1 MKRMLFLLFLTM
13 SIACSKEN
21 TESRDPICMNEP
33 PTLTIIVMNNR
44 MDRKELVYSFRNA
57 TEEATLYKR
66 VDNKRVDISKCHVA
80 NGNIAIASA
89 GRALKTF
96 YTTNVETF
104 YLEYNN
110 KIDTLQIKGNYYDS
124 TGCGDAASLVELYF
138 NHKKIELNLI
148 SDHTYLID
156 NTK

>member
-1 MKRMLFLLFLTM
+1 MKQVIYYITFLLLFTN
-13 SIACSKEN
+13 CKDN
-21 TESRDPICMNEP
+21 TERCMNEP
-33 PTLTIIVMNNR
+33 TSLAIIVMNNK

-89 GRALKTF
+89 GRALKNF

-104 YLEYNN
+104 YLEYNS
-110 KIDTLQIKGNYYDS
+110 KVDTLQIKGIYYDDS
-124 TGCGDAASLVELYF
+124 GCGDNAYLSELYF

>member
-1 MKRMLFLLFLTM
+1 MKKVIYYITFLLLFTN
-13 SIACSKEN
+13 CKDN
-21 TESRDPICMNEP
+21 TERCMNEP
-33 PTLTIIVMNNR
+33 TSLAIIVMNNK
-44 MDRKELVYSFRNA
+44 MDRKELVYSFRNV
-57 TEEATLYKR
+57 TEKATLYKR

-96 YTTNVETF
+96 YTRNLETL